1 MKRAFTLLEL
11 LVVVIIIGILAALG
25 VANYNNVAERSRASE
40 ARANL
45 GTLRSL
51 QLAHFQENNEYATLA
66 ELMTTLPAG
75 STDACTNAA
84 YYFQYECDDTTGT
97 CTAHRC
103 AGTGGK
109 PPGVTTTYNITLDVA
124 GAFGS

>member
-1 MKRAFTLLEL
+1 MKKAFTLLEL

-51 QLAHFQENNEYATLA
+51 QLAFFQENNSYATLA
-66 ELMTTLPAG
+66 GLMTSLPAG
-75 STDACTNAA
+75 TTSTCTNAA

-103 AGTGGK
+103 ASGGK
-109 PPGVTTTYNITLDVA
+109 PPNATTYDITLNVA
-124 GAFGS
+124 GAFGP